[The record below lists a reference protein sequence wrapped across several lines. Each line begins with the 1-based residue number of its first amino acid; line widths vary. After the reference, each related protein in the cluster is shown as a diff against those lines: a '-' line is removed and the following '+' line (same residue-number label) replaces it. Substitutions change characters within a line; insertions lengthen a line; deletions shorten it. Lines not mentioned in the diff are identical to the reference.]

1 MSSTVGVGVSVA
13 VNVDY
18 AATGQ
23 GHLDRSPCRISVV
36 TRDVT
41 LIDVLV
47 SVEPLHSA
55 MTPYTGVTADEIRAS
70 GVPLA
75 DAVAAVH
82 AALTTIC
89 GGRAVLVGYNTTK
102 LCGWLRLERGVH
114 YSTVVDV
121 VELTRTWNRRFGHWN
136 FYSLSKICYA
146 IFGEEAAM
154 PDSLA
159 RATAI
164 YDAYAFTL
172 SAPFAVADLRK
183 KLQKLQYGKEF
194 PACLTSKPVMCD
206 SVCVWAY
213 NDGECICGQP
223 TLERGGRALPV
234 PVHAGSPDGPGPD
247 QAHDQAQEPTRVES
261 GEASLDVHD
270 TRATGEPCGM

>member
-1 MSSTVGVGVSVA
+1 
-13 VNVDY
+13 
-18 AATGQ
+18 
-23 GHLDRSPCRISVV
+23 
-36 TRDVT
+36 
-41 LIDVLV
+41 V

-55 MTPYTGVTADEIRAS
+55 MTPYTGVTAEAIRA

-82 AALTTIC
+82 AALTAY
-89 GGRAVLVGYNTTK
+89 GGRAVLVGYNATK
-102 LCGWLRLERGVH
+102 LCGWLMLERGVH

-121 VELTRTWNRRFGHWN
+121 VDLTRAWNRRFGHWN

-146 IFGEEAAM
+146 IFDEVADL

-159 RATAI
+159 RATAL
-164 YDAYAFTL
+164 YDVYARAF
-172 SAPFAVADLRK
+172 SAPYAVADLRK

-213 NDGECICGQP
+213 NDGECICDQP
-223 TLERGGRALPV
+223 TLERGGRVA
-234 PVHAGSPDGPGPD
+234 PG
-247 QAHDQAQEPTRVES
+247 V
-261 GEASLDVHD
+261 
-270 TRATGEPCGM
+270 